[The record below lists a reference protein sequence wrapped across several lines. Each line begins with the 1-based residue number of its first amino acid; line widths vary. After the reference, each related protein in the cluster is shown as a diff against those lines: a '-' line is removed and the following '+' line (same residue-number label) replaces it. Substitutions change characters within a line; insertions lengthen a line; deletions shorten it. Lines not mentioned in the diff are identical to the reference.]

1 MILVKKYPIVRRTAQ
16 CRVFC
21 CRVHL
26 RPPRSCSFHH
36 RPETIE
42 LIIAAMTNI
51 NAQSAAS
58 AYQRNSRIGA
68 ETDKSG
74 EERKIL
80 ATSGNVRRLFR
91 HLDHRPSVQALKPTV
106 AVTRSA
112 GESDIFAHVRPEKGV
127 ARALIELLGMDD
139 EEFDDR

>member
-1 MILVKKYPIVRRTAQ
+1 
-16 CRVFC
+16 
-21 CRVHL
+21 
-26 RPPRSCSFHH
+26 
-36 RPETIE
+36 
-42 LIIAAMTNI
+42 MTNI

-58 AYQRNSRIGA
+58 AYHTLTWTSQENQRNSRKGA

-80 ATSGNVRRLFR
+80 ATSDNVRRLFR
-91 HLDHRPSVQALKPTV
+91 HLDDHTVASVQALKPTA

-112 GESDIFAHVRPEKGV
+112 GGSDIFAHVRPEKGV
-127 ARALIELLGMDD
+127 AEALIELAGMDD